1 MKSRDSRAVWLVSRT
16 DPYQPHPY
24 YQDDEDDDD
33 DDGDEEDYDDD
44 DDDDGGYNDDDD
56 VQEKLTPNWEN
67 LTPN

>member
-16 DPYQPHPY
+16 DPYQPRPY
-24 YQDDEDDDD
+24 YQDDED
-33 DDGDEEDYDDD
+33 DDD

>member
-33 DDGDEEDYDDD
+33 DD
-44 DDDDGGYNDDDD
+44 DDGGYNDDDD